1 MRLAA
6 LVALLALPGCYYG
19 HVANGQMKMLRA
31 SEPIDDVL
39 ARDDTPDELRHK
51 LGLVNEAREL
61 ARELGLEVDEQYTS
75 FVAWPEDRIIT
86 SVVAT
91 PAEQVDA
98 DPFWFPIIGKVPYKG
113 FFDPAKAEA
122 EAERLR
128 GKGLDACT
136 FAIDAYST
144 LGWFDDPITEPM
156 LERSDGALI
165 ETIVHELVHATF
177 YVKSH
182 PDFNEGAAQFV
193 GQEAA
198 KRFYAGDPE
207 AVAGETARIA
217 DRRLLASTLVD
228 FREEFR
234 ALYADAAER
243 RARGESPDVAAERAA
258 LEADMRARVA
268 ALPLTGRDPAKLAE
282 RLRLN
287 DACLA
292 LQGTY
297 GADLPSYAERLA
309 AMEGDLAAFVTALR
323 AASEQDDPRESFFG
337 TDSSE
342 PADKTRQDPS
352 EPADAPR

>member
-1 MRLAA
+1 VR
-6 LVALLALPGCYYG
+6 
-19 HVANGQMKMLRA
+19 
-31 SEPIDDVL
+31 

-61 ARELGLEVDEQYTS
+61 ARALGLEVDEQYTS
-75 FVAWPEDRIIT
+75 FVPWPEDRIIT

-91 PAEQVDA
+91 PPEQVDA
-98 DPFWFPIIGKVPYKG
+98 DPFWFPIIGRVPYKG
-113 FFDPAKAEA
+113 YFDPAKAEA

-156 LERSDGALI
+156 LDRSDGALV

-177 YVKSH
+177 YVKSQ

-217 DRRLLASTLVD
+217 DRRLLAATLVG

-243 RARGESPDVAAERAA
+243 RAAGESPDVEAERAA
-258 LEADMRARVA
+258 LEADMRTRVA
-268 ALPLTGRDPAKLAE
+268 ALPLTGRDPERLAE
-282 RLRLN
+282 QLRLN

-297 GADLPSYAERLA
+297 GADLETYADRLA
-309 AMEGDLAAFVTALR
+309 AMQGDLTGFVAALR
-323 AASEQDDPRESFFG
+323 IASEADDPRATFFDTM
-337 TDSSE
+337 TDTASQE
-342 PADKTRQDPS
+342 PR
-352 EPADAPR
+352 